1 MGADARIYTE
11 MNMRTGFDATMEG
24 EGDHHHPSDSV
35 SSLRSLLDPRM
46 RALLSVFEEDSL
58 RVAAACAVAEGRK
71 TVTEEDMRRALRY
84 NVRTFLDASA
94 HPNLEERVE
103 AEMRREEEEEDEE
116 EDEDE
121 DEEEDEDEDDED
133 DDPPQLLPC
142 ASVAEELKRRVDD
155 ACVGFDEWEPDDEV
169 QSLMKRCLCKAG

>member
-1 MGADARIYTE
+1 

-24 EGDHHHPSDSV
+24 EGDHRSDSV

-71 TVTEEDMRRALRY
+71 SVTEEDMKRALRY
-84 NVRTFLDASA
+84 NVRTFLDAGA

-103 AEMRREEEEEDEE
+103 AEMRREEEEDEE
-116 EDEDE
+116 DD
-121 DEEEDEDEDDED
+121 DEEDDDDDEED
-133 DDPPQLLPC
+133 DDPSHHLPC

-155 ACVGFDEWEPDDEV
+155 ACVGFDEWEPEDEV
-169 QSLMKRCLCKAG
+169 QNLMKRCLHRAE